1 MNDRTAAGEARALDT
16 ELLGIYLNDHLAG
29 ATAGVERV
37 RHLTHA
43 QRGTTLGAALRPVAA
58 EIDQDRR
65 SLLDI
70 MRSVGVPVRRY
81 KAYAGWLGEKAGRLK
96 TNGRLVR
103 RSPLSTLL
111 ELELLRL
118 AVEGKTSGWQALRR
132 LADVDPR
139 LDAARL
145 DELLDRAGGQ
155 QRTLEQL
162 RARQTGETFTHP
174 GQAPPLR
181 SG

>member
-1 MNDRTAAGEARALDT
+1 MDATTSARPPRALDT
-16 ELLGIYLNDHLAG
+16 DLLGIYLNDHLAG

-43 QRGTTLGAALRPVAA
+43 QQGTALGAALRPVAA

-65 SLLDI
+65 SLVEI

-118 AVEGKTSGWQALRR
+118 AVEGKASGWQALRR
-132 LADVDPR
+132 LSDIDPR

-145 DELLDRAGGQ
+145 DELLDRARRQ
-155 QRTLEQL
+155 QRTLEEL
-162 RARQTGETFTHP
+162 RARQTGETFTHT
-174 GQAPPLR
+174 G
-181 SG
+181 

>member
-1 MNDRTAAGEARALDT
+1 MNDRPSGAVDRG
-16 ELLGIYLNDHLAG
+16 LLGIYLNDHLAG

-37 RHLTHA
+37 RYLTRA
-43 QRGTTLGAALRPVAA
+43 QQGTELGAALRPVAA

-65 SLLDI
+65 SLVEI
-70 MRSVGVPVRRY
+70 MRAVDVPVRRY

-111 ELELLRL
+111 ELEMLRM
-118 AVEGKTSGWQALRR
+118 AVEGKASGWQSLRR
-132 LADVDPR
+132 LTDVEPR

-145 DELLDRAGGQ
+145 DVLLERAARQ
-155 QRTLEQL
+155 QRTLEDL
-162 RARQTGETFTHP
+162 RARQTGETFTHT
-174 GQAPPLR
+174 G
-181 SG
+181 